1 MVKPQLSTNFLL
13 LSWTCSDTSIGYN
26 PVSVLNTVDAGS
38 YSNIRADTAEGLT
51 RVFIL
56 HPVSTV
62 LLAIAFLLSLL
73 NKSTIISI
81 LAAVTAGIG
90 FIVAAVAAIID
101 FVAFGLLLTEINDAE
116 AEGKGKYGSAAYL
129 AVIAAA
135 LALVG
140 TLILF
145 ITCCAGRRKQKRAHR
160 TSRNKAMHY

>member
-62 LLAIAFLLSLL
+62 LLAIAFLLSEDA
-73 NKSTIISI
+73 S
-81 LAAVTAGIG
+81 
-90 FIVAAVAAIID
+90 FI
-101 FVAFGLLLTEINDAE
+101 T
-116 AEGKGKYGSAAYL
+116 
-129 AVIAAA
+129 AAA
-135 LALVG
+135 LPVDGGL
-140 TLILF
+140 
-145 ITCCAGRRKQKRAHR
+145 
-160 TSRNKAMHY
+160 TSW